1 MMFSIQAPSQDL
13 LATIQEA
20 INRKT
25 KPIGAL
31 GLLESYAL
39 QIALVQQNIRPTLQ
53 NPQIMV
59 FAADHGI
66 AEAGV
71 SAYPQEVSAQMV
83 YNFVQGGAAINV
95 FCRQYG
101 IGLQVVDA
109 GIKSDFPA
117 SLPIIHAKIAQGSRN
132 FLHEAALSEAQL
144 QEALQ
149 KGAALVQAQHAQGCN
164 VIGFGEMGIGNTSSA
179 ALLMHCL
186 TGLALEDCAGRGTG
200 LNDQAYQHKLAILA
214 QALQAH
220 PQAHPPLEALCT
232 FGGLEIAMMCGAM
245 LQAASLK
252 MLLLVDGFIASA
264 AYLVAAS
271 LHPAIKQYSIACH
284 QSAERGHRLLLEYL
298 GLRPVLQLEM
308 RLGEGT
314 GCAMAYPILQG
325 AVAFLRDMASFDE
338 AGVSEQL

>member
-1 MMFSIQAPSQDL
+1 MFSIQAPSQSL
-13 LATIQEA
+13 LPAIQKA
-20 INRKT
+20 IDRKT
-25 KPIGAL
+25 KPQGAL

-53 NPQIMV
+53 NPQILV

-101 IGLQVVDA
+101 IGLQVIDA

-117 SLPIIHAKIAQGSRN
+117 TLPIVHAKIAHGSRN
-132 FLHEAALSEAQL
+132 FLYEAALSEAQL

-164 VIGFGEMGIGNTSSA
+164 VIGFGEMGIGNTSAA

-186 TGLALEDCAGRGTG
+186 TGIALEDCIGRGTG
-200 LNDQAYQHKLAILA
+200 LDAIAYQHKVSILK
-214 QALQAH
+214 QALQARPK
-220 PQAHPPLEALCT
+220 PQSPEEALCS

-245 LQAASLK
+245 LQAASLQ
-252 MLLLVDGFIASA
+252 MLLLLDGFIASA
-264 AYLVAAS
+264 AYLAAFGM
-271 LHPAIKQYSIACH
+271 HPAIKEYTIACH
-284 QSAERGHRLLLEYL
+284 QSAERGHRLLLEHL
-298 GLRPVLQLEM
+298 ALRPVLHLEM

-314 GCAMAYPILQG
+314 GCAMAYPVLQG
-325 AVAFLRDMASFDE
+325 AVAFLCDMASFDE